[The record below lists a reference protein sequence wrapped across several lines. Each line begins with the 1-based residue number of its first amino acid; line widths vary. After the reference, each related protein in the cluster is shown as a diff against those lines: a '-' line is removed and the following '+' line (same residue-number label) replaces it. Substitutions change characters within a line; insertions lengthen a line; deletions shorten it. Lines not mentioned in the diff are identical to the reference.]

1 MDTTPLE
8 GKVALV
14 TGAGRNIGRAI
25 ALALADAGAKVAVNV
40 RASSDEG
47 QSVVDEVVAA
57 GGDALLVV
65 ADVAQRADVDAM
77 IAAIA
82 KRFGRLDIVVNN
94 AGRGVLGA
102 VEEVSDDA
110 ARAVFDVNV
119 FGTLNVQRAVLP
131 VLRRQRSG
139 HILNISSVAGV
150 VGMAGW
156 GIYNATK
163 FAMTGFSEALQQE
176 LEPLGVKLTLVEP
189 GYFRTD
195 FLDGSSLDTEPTVIE
210 DYAGTAG
217 AMRGLATD
225 YNHTQ
230 PGDPVKGAKAIVDI
244 AEQAR
249 PPLHLLLGTDSLGFA
264 RTKLRAELD
273 ELVAWQEVS
282 ASTDHDDVA
291 AR

>member
-1 MDTTPLE
+1 MS
-8 GKVALV
+8 VWFV
-14 TGAGRNIGRAI
+14 TGASRGFGLEIVRE
-25 ALALADAGAKVAVNV
+25 ALARGH
-40 RASSDEG
+40 R
-47 QSVVDEVVAA
+47 VVATA
-57 GGDALLVV
+57 R
-65 ADVAQRADVDAM
+65 RADGIRAQLPEAAGNLLTLDLDVTDQASAAAAVEAAVD
-77 IAAIA
+77 
-82 KRFGRLDIVVNN
+82 RFGRLDVVVNN

-102 VEEVSDDA
+102 VEEVSDGA

-139 HILNISSVAGV
+139 HVLNISSVAGV

-163 FAMTGFSEALQQE
+163 FAMTGFSEALHQE

-210 DYAGTAG
+210 DYADTAG
-217 AMRGLATD
+217 AMRGSATD

-244 AEQAR
+244 TERAE

-291 AR
+291 AH